1 MENQSAGTKR
11 RIGLIAALVCCIAIL
26 ATGTLAYFNAEE
38 TAHNVITTG
47 SLSMKLHE
55 EAEDGKP
62 FPTDGV
68 SGVMPD
74 TEVVKKAYVENTGG
88 VDMYVR
94 ISIEKDIQSM
104 EDAGVKLNFEHITL
118 DINTADWTEKDGYYY
133 YNRALKPGEKT
144 EPLFTRVRFD
154 KTMGNEYMNARIS
167 IDVNAQA
174 VQSRNNTDSPL
185 TAAGWPEA

>member
-1 MENQSAGTKR
+1 MENQDAGTKR
-11 RIGLIAALVCCIAIL
+11 RIGLIATLVCCIAIL

-47 SLSMKLHE
+47 ILSMKLHE

-94 ISIEKDIQSM
+94 ISIEKEIQSM
-104 EDAGVKLNFEHITL
+104 EDAGAKLNFEHITL

-144 EPLFTRVRFD
+144 EPLFTRVSFD
-154 KTMGNEYMNARIS
+154 KAMGNEYMNARIS

>member
-1 MENQSAGTKR
+1 MENQGAGTKR
-11 RIGLIAALVCCIAIL
+11 RIGLIAVLVCCIAIL

-55 EAEDGKP
+55 EAEGGKP

-104 EDAGVKLNFEHITL
+104 EDAGAKLNFEHITL

-144 EPLFTRVRFD
+144 EPLFTKVSFD